1 MVKMLENLD
10 KSLMQNIYNFNE
22 FKGWLISRRWFG
34 DKSALSNLEFK
45 VYIEYFAIISERIFL
60 TIIKIET
67 PIYSKSY
74 FLPVIFYRKIQD
86 ILEQS
91 ENNKDNIVRLTEITF
106 SKKLAL
112 TIGNEQKIFTLN
124 LLEAEYCIFFW
135 KKILFDK
142 DIIEEFPSLSLEL
155 SLYTEQFQDDIS
167 KEKAQNLIETS
178 LFPNRY
184 NYSLQQLGGGNTT
197 NTVFLLYLDKRMPD
211 QNPVSFVLKSYK
223 VHVESL
229 EPSILYVLVRNNFP
243 NAPKIYGTIKI
254 KGIETLGIIENV
266 QNVGNIG
273 DIVWNELNDMIYDV
287 FKKIDADYSH
297 LSEKSDISNLIKKY
311 FVETLKISEQM
322 GTYINKLHESLILL
336 DEKDFNLEI
345 VDSENYLINYTEKLN
360 SKISELQNNISQKS
374 EKTFYNL
381 PKIKSILID
390 ISIIIEKFRSE
401 FEDAQIKIQPVHQ
414 DLHMQ
419 QILYNKS
426 DDGNYNFYFIDFEG
440 DPQLTIEEKKGKFP
454 VEKDLA
460 SLLRSL
466 SYIKFNTF
474 LRFIEK
480 KIIQKNLM
488 EVPEEILYS
497 LYFRK
502 AVIRKRKVLETV
514 LKVLNVWEEMLMRKI
529 IRILN
534 PNITLTNYFTIERA
548 LNELNYEILFRP
560 NKTIVP
566 ILGLKEIIEKY

>member
-1 MVKMLENLD
+1 MLENLD
-10 KSLMQNIYNFNE
+10 KSLMQNIYNLNE

-167 KEKAQNLIETS
+167 KKKAQNLIETS

-197 NTVFLLYLDKRMPD
+197 NTLFLLYLDKRMAE

-223 VHVESL
+223 VYVESL

-297 LSEKSDISNLIKKY
+297 LSKKSDISNLIKKY

-322 GTYINKLHESLILL
+322 GTYINKLHESLILP

-401 FEDAQIKIQPVHQ
+401 FEVAQIKSQHDHQ

-460 SLLRSL
+460 SILRSL
-466 SYIKFNTF
+466 S
-474 LRFIEK
+474 
-480 KIIQKNLM
+480 
-488 EVPEEILYS
+488 
-497 LYFRK
+497 
-502 AVIRKRKVLETV
+502 
-514 LKVLNVWEEMLMRKI
+514 
-529 IRILN
+529 
-534 PNITLTNYFTIERA
+534 
-548 LNELNYEILFRP
+548 
-560 NKTIVP
+560 
-566 ILGLKEIIEKY
+566 

>member
-155 SLYTEQFQDDIS
+155 SLYSEQFQDDIR
-167 KEKAQNLIETS
+167 KEEVQNLIETS

-197 NTVFLLYLDKRMPD
+197 NTLFLLYLDKRMPE

-223 VHVESL
+223 VYVESL

-460 SLLRSL
+460 SILRSL

-480 KIIQKNLM
+480 KIIQKNFI

-514 LKVLNVWEEMLMRKI
+514 LKVLNVWEEKLMRKI
-529 IRILN
+529 INVLN

>member
-10 KSLMQNIYNFNE
+10 RSMLQNIYNSNE
-22 FKGWLISRRWFG
+22 FKGWLLSRRWFG
-34 DKSALSNLEFK
+34 DKSALSNLEFN
-45 VYIEYFAIISERIFL
+45 VNIEYFAILSERIFL
-60 TIIKIET
+60 NIIKIET
-67 PIYSKSY
+67 PVYSKSY
-74 FLPVIFYRKIQD
+74 FLPVIYYKKIQE

-91 ENNKDNIVRLTEITF
+91 ESNKDNIVRLTEITF

-112 TIGNEQKIFTLN
+112 TIGNEHKIFTLN

-142 DIIEEFPSLSLEL
+142 DIIEEFPSLSLDL

-167 KEKAQNLIETS
+167 KKEVQNLIEAS

-184 NYSLQQLGGGNTT
+184 NYSLQQLGAGNTT
-197 NTVFLLYLDKRMPD
+197 NTLFLLILDKKTPD

-223 VHVESL
+223 VYAESL
-229 EPSILYVLVRNNFP
+229 EPSILYILVRNNFP

-254 KGIETLGIIENV
+254 KGIETLGIIESV

-273 DIVWNELNDMIYDV
+273 AIVWNELNDMIYDV

-297 LSEKSDISNLIKKY
+297 LSEKSDISNFIKKY

-322 GTYINKLHESLILL
+322 GIYINKLHESLILP
-336 DEKDFNLEI
+336 DEKDFNVEI
-345 VDSENYLINYTEKLN
+345 VDSENYLRNYTEKLN
-360 SKISELQNNISQKS
+360 SVISELQNNISQKS

-381 PKIKSILID
+381 PKIKSILLD
-390 ISIIIEKFRSE
+390 ISIIIEKFRSQ
-401 FEDAQIKIQPVHQ
+401 FEDSQIKIQPVHQ
-414 DLHMQ
+414 DLHME

-426 DDGNYNFYFIDFEG
+426 NEGDFDFCFIDFEG
-440 DPQLTIEEKKGKFP
+440 DPQLTTEEKKKKYP

-466 SYIKFNTF
+466 SYIKFNT
-474 LRFIEK
+474 LLNFIEK
-480 KIIQKNLM
+480 RIIQKYLI

-502 AVIRKRKVLETV
+502 AVIGKGKVLETV
-514 LKVLNVWEEMLMRKI
+514 LKVLNVWEEKIMRKFI
-529 IRILN
+529 KTLN

-548 LNELNYEILFRP
+548 LHELNYELLFRP

>member
-1 MVKMLENLD
+1 MVKMLKNLD
-10 KSLMQNIYNFNE
+10 RGLLQNIFNSNE

-45 VYIEYFAIISERIFL
+45 VNIEYFAIISERIFL
-60 TIIKIET
+60 NIIKIET
-67 PIYSKSY
+67 PVYSKSY

-91 ENNKDNIVRLTEITF
+91 ENNKDNVVRLTEITF

-112 TIGNEQKIFTLN
+112 TIGSEQKIFTLN

-155 SLYTEQFQDDIS
+155 SLYTEQFQDDIR
-167 KEKAQNLIETS
+167 KEEVQNLIEAS

-184 NYSLQQLGGGNTT
+184 NYSLKQLGGGNTT
-197 NTVFLLYLDKRMPD
+197 NTLFLLILDKRMPD

-223 VHVESL
+223 VYMESL

-254 KGIETLGIIENV
+254 KGIEILGIIESV

-273 DIVWNELNDMIYDV
+273 AIVWNELNDMIYDV

-297 LSEKSDISNLIKKY
+297 LSEKSDIFNFIKKY

-322 GTYINKLHESLILL
+322 GIYINKLHESLILP

-345 VDSENYLINYTEKLN
+345 VDSENYLRNYTEKLN
-360 SKISELQNNISQKS
+360 SAISELQNNISQKS

-401 FEDAQIKIQPVHQ
+401 FEDTQIKIQPVHQ
-414 DLHMQ
+414 DLHME

-426 DDGNYNFYFIDFEG
+426 DDGNYDFYFIDFEG
-440 DPQLTIEEKKGKFP
+440 DPQLTTEEKKRKYP

-466 SYIKFNTF
+466 SYIKFNT
-474 LRFIEK
+474 LLSFIEK
-480 KIIQKNLM
+480 KIIQKYLI
-488 EVPEEILYS
+488 EVPEELLYS

-502 AVIRKRKVLETV
+502 AVIGKRKVLETV
-514 LKVLNVWEEMLMRKI
+514 LKVLDVWEEKIMRKI
-529 IRILN
+529 IKTLN

-548 LNELNYEILFRP
+548 LHELNYELLFRP
-560 NKTIVP
+560 NKAIVP

>member
-10 KSLMQNIYNFNE
+10 KSLMQNIYNLNE

-67 PIYSKSY
+67 SVYSKSY

-112 TIGNEQKIFTLN
+112 TIGSEQKIFTLN

-155 SLYTEQFQDDIS
+155 FLYTEQFQDDIS

-197 NTVFLLYLDKRMPD
+197 NTLFLLYLDKRMPE

-223 VHVESL
+223 VYVESL

-273 DIVWNELNDMIYDV
+273 DLVWNELNDMIYDV

-297 LSEKSDISNLIKKY
+297 LSKKSDISNLIKKY

-322 GTYINKLHESLILL
+322 GTYINKLHESLILP

-480 KIIQKNLM
+480 KIIQKNFM

>member
-1 MVKMLENLD
+1 MVKMLKNLD
-10 KSLMQNIYNFNE
+10 RSMLQNIYNSNE
-22 FKGWLISRRWFG
+22 FKGWLLSRRWFG
-34 DKSALSNLEFK
+34 DKSALSNLEFN
-45 VYIEYFAIISERIFL
+45 VNIEYFTILSERIFL
-60 TIIKIET
+60 NIIKIET
-67 PIYSKSY
+67 PVYSKSY
-74 FLPVIFYRKIQD
+74 FLPVIYYKKIQE

-112 TIGNEQKIFTLN
+112 TIGNEHKIFTLN

-142 DIIEEFPSLSLEL
+142 DIIEEFPSLSLDL

-167 KEKAQNLIETS
+167 KKEVQNLIEAS

-184 NYSLQQLGGGNTT
+184 NYSLQQLGAGNTT
-197 NTVFLLYLDKRMPD
+197 NTLFLLILDKKTPD

-223 VHVESL
+223 VYAESL

-254 KGIETLGIIENV
+254 KGIETLGIIESV

-273 DIVWNELNDMIYDV
+273 AIVWNELNDMIYDV

-297 LSEKSDISNLIKKY
+297 LSEKSDISNFIKKY

-322 GTYINKLHESLILL
+322 GIYINKLHESLILP
-336 DEKDFNLEI
+336 DEKDFNVEI
-345 VDSENYLINYTEKLN
+345 VDSENYLRNYTEKLN
-360 SKISELQNNISQKS
+360 SVISELQNNISQKS

-381 PKIKSILID
+381 PKIKSILLD
-390 ISIIIEKFRSE
+390 ISIIIEKFRSQ
-401 FEDAQIKIQPVHQ
+401 FEDSQIKIQPVHQ
-414 DLHMQ
+414 DLHME

-426 DDGNYNFYFIDFEG
+426 NEGDFDFCFIDFEG
-440 DPQLTIEEKKGKFP
+440 DPQLTTEEKKKKYP

-466 SYIKFNTF
+466 SYIKFNT
-474 LRFIEK
+474 LLNFIEK
-480 KIIQKNLM
+480 KIIQKYLI

-502 AVIRKRKVLETV
+502 AVIGKGKVLETV
-514 LKVLNVWEEMLMRKI
+514 LKVLNVWEEKIMRKFI
-529 IRILN
+529 KTLN

-548 LNELNYEILFRP
+548 LHELNYELLFRP

>member
-1 MVKMLENLD
+1 MVKMLKNLD
-10 KSLMQNIYNFNE
+10 KNLLQNIYNSNE

-34 DKSALSNLEFK
+34 DKSALSNLDFK
-45 VYIEYFAIISERIFL
+45 VDIEYFAIISERIFL
-60 TIIKIET
+60 NIIKIET
-67 PIYSKSY
+67 PVYSKSY
-74 FLPVIFYRKIQD
+74 FLPVIYYKKIEE

-91 ENNKDNIVRLTEITF
+91 ENNKDNVVRLTEITF

-112 TIGNEQKIFTLN
+112 TIGSEQKIFTLN

-142 DIIEEFPSLSLEL
+142 DIIEKFPSLSLDL
-155 SLYTEQFQDDIS
+155 SLYTEQFEDDIR
-167 KEKAQNLIETS
+167 KEEVQNLIEAS
-178 LFPNRY
+178 LFPDRY

-197 NTVFLLYLDKRMPD
+197 NTLFLLYLNKKLADE
-211 QNPVSFVLKSYK
+211 NPVSFVLKSYK
-223 VHVESL
+223 VYAESL

-254 KGIETLGIIENV
+254 KGIETLGIIESV

-273 DIVWNELNDMIYDV
+273 YIVWNELNDMIYDV

-311 FVETLKISEQM
+311 FIETIKISEQM
-322 GTYINKLHESLILL
+322 GIYIKKLHESLILPN
-336 DEKDFNLEI
+336 EKDFNLEI
-345 VDSENYLINYTEKLN
+345 VDSNNYLKNYTEKLN
-360 SKISELQNNISQKS
+360 SAISELQNNISQKS

-401 FEDAQIKIQPVHQ
+401 FEDTQIKIQPVHQ
-414 DLHMQ
+414 DLHMEQ
-419 QILYNKS
+419 MLYNKT
-426 DDGNYNFYFIDFEG
+426 DAGNYDFCFIDFEG
-440 DPQLTIEEKKGKFP
+440 DPQLTTEEKKQKYP

-466 SYIKFNTF
+466 SYIKFNT
-474 LRFIEK
+474 LLGFIEK
-480 KIIQKNLM
+480 KIIQKYQI

-497 LYFRK
+497 LHFRK
-502 AVIRKRKVLETV
+502 AIIGKRKVLETV
-514 LKVLNVWEEMLMRKI
+514 LKVLNVWEEKIMTKI
-529 IRILN
+529 IKTLN
-534 PNITLTNYFTIERA
+534 PNLTLTNYFTIERA
-548 LNELNYEILFRP
+548 LHELNYELLFRP

>member
-1 MVKMLENLD
+1 MVKMLKNLD
-10 KSLMQNIYNFNE
+10 RSMLQNIYNSNE
-22 FKGWLISRRWFG
+22 FKGWLLSRRWFG
-34 DKSALSNLEFK
+34 DKSALSNLEFN
-45 VYIEYFAIISERIFL
+45 VNIEYFTILSERIFL
-60 TIIKIET
+60 NIIKIET
-67 PIYSKSY
+67 PVYSKSY
-74 FLPVIFYRKIQD
+74 FLPVIYYKKIQE

-112 TIGNEQKIFTLN
+112 TIGNEHKIFTLN

-142 DIIEEFPSLSLEL
+142 DIIEEFPSLSLDL

-167 KEKAQNLIETS
+167 KKEVQNLIEAS

-184 NYSLQQLGGGNTT
+184 NYSLQQLGAGNTT
-197 NTVFLLYLDKRMPD
+197 NTLFLLILDKKTPD

-223 VHVESL
+223 VYAESL

-254 KGIETLGIIENV
+254 KGIETLGIIESV

-273 DIVWNELNDMIYDV
+273 TIVWNELNDMIYDV

-297 LSEKSDISNLIKKY
+297 LSEKSDISNFIKKY

-322 GTYINKLHESLILL
+322 GIYINKLHESLILS
-336 DEKDFNLEI
+336 DEKDFNVEI
-345 VDSENYLINYTEKLN
+345 VDSENYLRNYTEKLN
-360 SKISELQNNISQKS
+360 SVISELQNNISQKS

-381 PKIKSILID
+381 PKIKSILLD
-390 ISIIIEKFRSE
+390 ISIIIEKFRSQ
-401 FEDAQIKIQPVHQ
+401 FEDSQIKIQPVHQ
-414 DLHMQ
+414 DLHME

-426 DDGNYNFYFIDFEG
+426 NEGDFDFCFIDFEG
-440 DPQLTIEEKKGKFP
+440 DPQLTTEEKKKKYP

-466 SYIKFNTF
+466 SYIKFNT
-474 LRFIEK
+474 LLNFIEK
-480 KIIQKNLM
+480 KIIQKYLI

-502 AVIRKRKVLETV
+502 AVIGKGKVLETV
-514 LKVLNVWEEMLMRKI
+514 LKVLNVWEEKIMRKFI
-529 IRILN
+529 KTLN

-548 LNELNYEILFRP
+548 LHELNYELLFRP